1 MKLLTASA
9 LAALLVGSIGLA
21 DLVPA
26 NAAPATSDTTTAA
39 PAAPGPMGQ
48 RMRPGN
54 QRFGP
59 RMGMGMM
66 RHHTGPMGGL
76 ADPGTA
82 LLAMGCGDRGAE
94 ALEIALV
101 RLQYGVKPTTDQQPL
116 FDALKTAA
124 LASQKT
130 LSDACTAA
138 RPADAAAA
146 AKTTLP
152 DRLQARLAVST
163 ARVAALNEVL
173 PKFKAFYDSLTDQ
186 QKQKLEPQARRAGNN
201 RPGFHAR
208 PWVPGG
214 MGPMHR
220 PGAMAPATPAPV
232 TPAPAPDATAAPA
245 T

>member
-26 NAAPATSDTTTAA
+26 NAAPATPDTTAA
-39 PAAPGPMGQ
+39 APATPGPMGQ
-48 RMRPGN
+48 HMRSGN
-54 QRFGP
+54 HRFGGG
-59 RMGMGMM
+59 MGMGMM
-66 RHHTGPMGGL
+66 RHPMGPMGGF
-76 ADPGTA
+76 AGPGAA

-116 FDALKTAA
+116 FDALKTTA

-146 AKTTLP
+146 ARTTLP

-186 QKQKLEPQARRAGNN
+186 QKQKLEPRPGRAGND
-201 RPGFHAR
+201 RPRFQHR
-208 PWVPGG
+208 PWAPGG

-220 PGAMAPATPAPV
+220 PGAMAPATPAPDAAPATDS
-232 TPAPAPDATAAPA
+232 TPAPAT
-245 T
+245 